1 MGKTVKDPSLKM
13 LSTALKMEER
23 GKRMYEK
30 WVGKAK
36 SAFVREIF
44 EMLAKDELTHMRRI
58 RAIYESLESGK
69 GWTKDWKS
77 LKFEHGD
84 LKKLFTKLVKKH
96 SSEVES
102 SASELKA
109 VSLGVELEHSSI
121 KYYSE
126 KLEKASDK
134 SERAFL
140 EKMLEEEKGHL
151 SALLDLK
158 MFLEDPADWHMKKER
173 HLPS

>member
-1 MGKTVKDPSLKM
+1 
-13 LSTALKMEER
+13 
-23 GKRMYEK
+23 
-30 WVGKAK
+30 
-36 SAFVREIF
+36 
-44 EMLAKDELTHMRRI
+44 
-58 RAIYESLESGK
+58 
-69 GWTKDWKS
+69 
-77 LKFEHGD
+77 
-84 LKKLFTKLVKKH
+84 
-96 SSEVES
+96 
-102 SASELKA
+102 
-109 VSLGVELEHSSI
+109 LGVELEHSSI

>member
-1 MGKTVKDPSLKM
+1 MQKSDKETSLKM

-30 WVGKAK
+30 WEEKTNN
-36 SAFVREIF
+36 AFSKEVF
-44 EMLAKDELTHMRRI
+44 GMLAKDELVHMRRI
-58 RAIYESLESGK
+58 RAIYVSLDNGR
-69 GWTKDWKS
+69 GWDKNWKS

-84 LKKLFTKLVKKH
+84 LKKVFATLVKKH
-96 SSEVES
+96 GGKLKVR
-102 SASELKA
+102 ASEIKA
-109 VSLGVELEHSSI
+109 VEVGVELEQSSI

-126 KLEKASDK
+126 KLAKATEKAEK
-134 SERAFL
+134 AFL
-140 EKMLEEEKGHL
+140 EKMVEEEKGHL